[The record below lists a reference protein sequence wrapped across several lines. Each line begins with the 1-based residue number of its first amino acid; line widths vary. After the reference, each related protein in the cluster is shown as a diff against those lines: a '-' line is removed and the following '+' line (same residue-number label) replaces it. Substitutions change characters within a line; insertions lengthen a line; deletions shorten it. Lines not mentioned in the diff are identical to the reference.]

1 MTNTHGFFPKVD
13 RSDLDDELKAR
24 LDVWFAK
31 AYEDDNLF
39 LTMARRPDLLKAI
52 FGFIGYGLGG
62 KSLIERELGE
72 LCRIRMAHNNECV
85 H

>member
-1 MTNTHGFFPKVD
+1 MTNTHGFFTKVD
-13 RSDLDDELKAR
+13 RADLDDQQKAR

-39 LTMARRPDLLKAI
+39 LTMARRPGLLDAI
-52 FGFIGYGLGG
+52 FGFIAYGYGG
-62 KSLIERELGE
+62 KSLIDRELNE
-72 LCRIRMAHNNECV
+72 LCRLRMAFNNECV

>member
-1 MTNTHGFFPKVD
+1 MTNIHGLFPKVD
-13 RSDLDDELKAR
+13 RSELDDELKAR
-24 LDVWFAK
+24 LDVWFTN

-52 FGFIGYGLGG
+52 FGFIAYAYGG
-62 KSLIERELGE
+62 KSLIERELFE

>member
-1 MTNTHGFFPKVD
+1 MTNSHGFFSKVD
-13 RSDLDDELKAR
+13 RSELDDELKAR

-31 AYEDDNLF
+31 AYEDYNLF

-52 FGFIGYGLGG
+52 FCFIGYGYGG
-62 KSLIERELGE
+62 KSLIDRELGE
-72 LCRIRMAHNNECV
+72 LCRVRMAYNNECV